1 MKKPVADRAGEAAK
15 ASPPPADSAPAA
27 KGSKVAPE
35 VSAAIGRQLR
45 TMYDHLMKEPVPDR
59 FLDLI
64 SKLETKP
71 GTSPASGPAGEG
83 SPAADDEK

>member
-1 MKKPVADRAGEAAK
+1 
-15 ASPPPADSAPAA
+15 
-27 KGSKVAPE
+27 
-35 VSAAIGRQLR
+35 
-45 TMYDHLMKEPVPDR
+45 MYDHLMKEPVPDR